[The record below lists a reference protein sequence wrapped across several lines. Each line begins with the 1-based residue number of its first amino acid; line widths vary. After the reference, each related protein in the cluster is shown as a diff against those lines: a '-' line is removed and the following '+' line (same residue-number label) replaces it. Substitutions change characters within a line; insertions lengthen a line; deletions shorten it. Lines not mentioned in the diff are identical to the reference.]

1 MSFHRVFDPVPDP
14 TRGTAPAQLGWR
26 RNSATK
32 ALKGRSWP
40 GPVRRRE
47 AFGSRPFASEVE
59 TRQPSQPSAPDGDK
73 GDWYTDWQ
81 VNTKNNFKT
90 KTHTHTQLA
99 ATYLQLIAVI
109 APTILVLA
117 PLVPALTTSV
127 STPTWTAG
135 VHGGDAAAV
144 EALCLGSGG
153 VNGQNWRSQRGSPEK
168 RDKRTPANMIVLQA
182 FLTP

>member
-1 MSFHRVFDPVPDP
+1 MACPTQLPNTWHPFFSEVRSMSFHRVFDPVPDP

-90 KTHTHTQLA
+90 KTHTHTARSHLSA
-99 ATYLQLIAVI
+99 AHSCHSSYHFGACTTCASTHHFCVNPHLDCWRSRWRCCGGRSF
-109 APTILVLA
+109 
-117 PLVPALTTSV
+117 VPRIR
-127 STPTWTAG
+127 
-135 VHGGDAAAV
+135 
-144 EALCLGSGG
+144 
-153 VNGQNWRSQRGSPEK
+153 RSQRAKLEESKGKS
-168 RDKRTPANMIVLQA
+168 
-182 FLTP
+182 